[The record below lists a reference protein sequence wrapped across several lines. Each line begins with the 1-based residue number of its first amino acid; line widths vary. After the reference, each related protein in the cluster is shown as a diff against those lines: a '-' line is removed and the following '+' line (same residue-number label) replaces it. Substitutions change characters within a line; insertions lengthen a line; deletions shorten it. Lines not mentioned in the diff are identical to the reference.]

1 MLYQHSGMGGN
12 NKRSSWYKVWD
23 SVSDEV
29 WKDIGEKEDILLS
42 MNKFGV
48 GFKTE
53 VQETVEIRGTI

>member
-1 MLYQHSGMGGN
+1 MGGN